1 MSPRRK
7 ENVWR
12 LEAAHLPSK
21 KVGRASMMM
30 MVIVLLPNAMME
42 MGRIEFKVSHEAT
55 AKHSIMDVKAALWA

>member
-1 MSPRRK
+1 
-7 ENVWR
+7 
-12 LEAAHLPSK
+12 
-21 KVGRASMMM
+21 MMM